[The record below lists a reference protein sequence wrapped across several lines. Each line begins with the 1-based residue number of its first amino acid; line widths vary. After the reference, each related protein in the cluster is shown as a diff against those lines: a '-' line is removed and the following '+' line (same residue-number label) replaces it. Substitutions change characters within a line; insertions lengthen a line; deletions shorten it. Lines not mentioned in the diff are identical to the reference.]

1 MLAVGYTASFVGS
14 YFYGFQILSRRFVIL
29 GLQISLLVIAIY
41 VSALVTSVS
50 DRGTYGIQV
59 SSYGATR
66 ALAILATAYMATAVA
81 ALVRTLWKNRDPIVR
96 RQALVMLAGIV
107 AHGAV
112 AESYWYLRMTG
123 AGYPPPVL
131 TATALI
137 MAGTFA
143 FAILRHQMFVVTP
156 RGEAS
161 TTLPRKFPLKDG
173 RAYLA
178 RERRADVAFRALSE
192 MAHRGRKALVDAR
205 LVAHGEHG
213 AKPRPADPP

>member
-1 MLAVGYTASFVGS
+1 
-14 YFYGFQILSRRFVIL
+14 
-29 GLQISLLVIAIY
+29 
-41 VSALVTSVS
+41 
-50 DRGTYGIQV
+50 
-59 SSYGATR
+59 
-66 ALAILATAYMATAVA
+66 
-81 ALVRTLWKNRDPIVR
+81 
-96 RQALVMLAGIV
+96 
-107 AHGAV
+107 
-112 AESYWYLRMTG
+112 MTG

-192 MAHRGRKALVDAR
+192 MAHRGRKGLGVSR
-205 LVAHGEHG
+205 L
-213 AKPRPADPP
+213 PPATVREEFDLEATPVLWLTESTGLNH